1 MRDFAQRRRGGWL
14 ARLLAAC
21 RRHFNIRRGVAS
33 LGGLDDR
40 MLKDIGLYRSDIDP
54 QALLRAAR
62 DRHARLAAAGPRPIA
77 THGDKRP
84 RRLRLPQDP
93 PPAPE
98 TPGNFSQ
105 CQSAASTSPVHST
118 S

>member
-1 MRDFAQRRRGGWL
+1 MKAIVNRLRGGWL
-14 ARLLAAC
+14 ARLLAAW
-21 RRHFNIRRGVAS
+21 RHHLVSRRGLAS
-33 LGGLDDR
+33 LGGLDER
-40 MLKDIGLYRSDIDP
+40 LLKDIGLYRSDIDP

-105 CQSAASTSPVHST
+105 CQSAASTSPAHST